1 MGEHFKLIMLDI
13 RLPRTVSAILVGFGL
28 GVCGAA
34 MQGLLRNPLAE
45 PGVLGV
51 SGFAALGAVLA
62 LYIFGAAAF
71 SWLVPLSAMGG
82 ALFATCVL
90 VVLAL
95 RQTSILGL
103 ILGGIALSTL
113 AGALISLVMNLSPT
127 PVALSEIVN
136 WLMGSVA
143 NRSWFDVVS
152 MVPFFAIGF
161 VCLGVATPALQALS
175 LGEDVA
181 ASLGVDLR
189 RTHLLLI
196 VATAMIVGASV
207 ALAGTIGFVGL
218 VVPHMLRRFVHHN
231 PSQLVLPS
239 GLAGACLLVLADVA
253 LRCLPAGLPI
263 QLGVLT
269 ALIGAPV
276 FLYMVLRLERGKL

>member
-1 MGEHFKLIMLDI
+1 
-13 RLPRTVSAILVGFGL
+13 
-28 GVCGAA
+28 
-34 MQGLLRNPLAE
+34 
-45 PGVLGV
+45 
-51 SGFAALGAVLA
+51 
-62 LYIFGAAAF
+62 
-71 SWLVPLSAMGG
+71 
-82 ALFATCVL
+82 
-90 VVLAL
+90 
-95 RQTSILGL
+95 LGL

-143 NRSWFDVVS
+143 NRSWFDIWH
-152 MVPFFAIGF
+152 MVPFFSIGF
-161 VCLGVATPALQALS
+161 MCLFIATPALQALS

-181 ASLGVDLR
+181 ASLGVNLR
-189 RTHLLLI
+189 RTQLLLI

-207 ALAGTIGFVGL
+207 AIAGTIGFVGL
-218 VVPHMLRRFVHHN
+218 VVPHMLRRFVRHN

-239 GLAGACLLVLADVA
+239 GLAGACLLMLADVA

-269 ALIGAPV
+269 ALLGAPV
-276 FLYMVLRLERGKL
+276 FLYMVLKLEKGVL